1 MAYHKVWKR
10 EVKTTD
16 GSTIVTTTSI
26 AIASND
32 QKSSVNQVITVQTS
46 STSNLETNQ

>member
-1 MAYHKVWKR
+1 MAYHKIWKR
-10 EVKTTD
+10 EVKTAD

-32 QKSSVNQVITVQTS
+32 QRNSVNQVITVQTS
-46 STSNLETNQ
+46 STNNLETNQ